1 MPVDM
6 IRKKKAPSIDKLGL
20 SNPQKAAVNRLLT
33 GVKNKYKK
41 LLHETHERMHIIAD
55 LTSSL
60 EFWYNVNGSYEYV
73 SPSCK
78 EVLGYDPDEFVHNGL
93 LIENIVHEDYLE
105 QFRQDRARAYAGE
118 SGVDLEYRMNTKDGD
133 TRYMLMSWSPV
144 RTRKGKHIGIR
155 ISLRDISEYKRCR
168 HFSEAYEQLTL
179 AIADELPQ
187 TGVFSLTPDRILKS
201 WSATSARLFGW
212 TKEEAIG
219 RSLPELF
226 PGQVDSILEGLD
238 ALECAGRFNTNLL
251 LKTRDGKEIGVR
263 VIVLSLCDV
272 ERILHQYT
280 FLIYP
285 LT

>member
-1 MPVDM
+1 MYA
-6 IRKKKAPSIDKLGL
+6 IR
-20 SNPQKAAVNRLLT
+20 
-33 GVKNKYKK
+33 
-41 LLHETHERMHIIAD
+41 
-55 LTSSL
+55 
-60 EFWYNVNGSYEYV
+60 SYYV
-73 SPSCK
+73 
-78 EVLGYDPDEFVHNGL
+78 
-93 LIENIVHEDYLE
+93 
-105 QFRQDRARAYAGE
+105 
-118 SGVDLEYRMNTKDGD
+118 
-133 TRYMLMSWSPV
+133 
-144 RTRKGKHIGIR
+144 
-155 ISLRDISEYKRCR
+155 
-168 HFSEAYEQLTL
+168 
-179 AIADELPQ
+179 PQ